1 MTFDDF
7 LNILSK
13 IKNLELPAEASHL
26 KMMPPFR
33 QELLELQRDAIK
45 NAKNAGVMALFYPD
59 FENQTRFVLIQR
71 KPHQGVHS
79 SQIAFPGGK
88 YEKQDQT
95 IEYTALRETFEEV
108 GVPINLINV
117 VKKLSQVYIPP
128 SNFYVH
134 PFIGFSS
141 KRPNFIKQENEV
153 DAIVEVALNHFLDD
167 KTVVVKKVK
176 TSYSIAAQVPAF
188 ELNNQVVWGAT
199 AMILSEIKDLIK
211 PYI

>member
-1 MTFDDF
+1 
-7 LNILSK
+7 
-13 IKNLELPAEASHL
+13 
-26 KMMPPFR
+26 MPPFR

-45 NAKNAGVMALFYPD
+45 NTKNAGVMALFYPD

>member
-1 MTFDDF
+1 
-7 LNILSK
+7 
-13 IKNLELPAEASHL
+13 
-26 KMMPPFR
+26 MPPFR

-45 NAKNAGVMALFYPD
+45 NAKSAGVMALFYPN
-59 FENQTRFVLIQR
+59 FENQTTFVLIQR

-95 IEYTALRETFEEV
+95 IEYTALRETYEEV
-108 GVPINLINV
+108 GVPINLINI

-134 PFIGFSS
+134 PFIGFIS
-141 KRPNFIKQENEV
+141 KKPNFVKQEDEV
-153 DAIVEVALNHFLDD
+153 ETILEIALDHFLDD
-167 KTVVVKKVK
+167 KMCVVKKVK
-176 TSYSIAAQVPAF
+176 TSYSVAAQVPAF
-188 ELNNQVVWGAT
+188 QLNNHVVWGAT

-211 PYI
+211 QVI